1 METNQSPISSTPK
14 TSGLAIA
21 SLVTGLLCMS
31 PVAIIL
37 GHISMSKIKKSS
49 GQLTGSGLAIVGL
62 ILGYIGLLI
71 IVGSIIAMVTGG
83 AAAWKMGSEAA
94 GCVIA
99 QSKVDIAVSEYQ
111 AEKSL
116 EPGAA
121 LDVEAIKQKVGG
133 DAALKCPAGGTITI
147 HAVVPEAGEP
157 ACECSDAKHA
167 RK

>member
-1 METNQSPISSTPK
+1 METSQPPVQPAPQ
-14 TSGLAIA
+14 TSGMAIA

-49 GQLTGSGLAIVGL
+49 GQLTGSGLALVGL

-71 IVGSIIAMVTGG
+71 IVGSIIAMVTAGG
-83 AAAWKMGSEAA
+83 AAWKMGADAA
-94 GCVIA
+94 GCMIV
-99 QSKVDIAVSEYQ
+99 QSKIDMAVIEYQ
-111 AEKSL
+111 TEKSL

-121 LDVEAIKQKVGG
+121 LDVEAIKQKLGG
-133 DAALKCPAGGTITI
+133 DSALKCPAGGTITI
-147 HAVVPEAGEP
+147 HAVVPEAGVP

-167 RK
+167 R